1 MIEQEDTIRNGVDVG
16 ALASVC
22 ERYREEPAT
31 STRILRTR
39 SAWRGGFTMEVDMGR
54 EGKLVIDEPPA
65 LGGEGRGPRPTSVCL
80 SALAACIS
88 MGYVLWACLDGRT
101 LEFLE
106 VSVEAEIDGAPFLRV
121 RDGMAGFRAI
131 RVTPNVLLSNG
142 ETLDDAVHEQ
152 ILASSPMASSLTA
165 CRLVLA
171 HKTSA

>member
-1 MIEQEDTIRNGVDVG
+1 
-16 ALASVC
+16 
-22 ERYREEPAT
+22 
-31 STRILRTR
+31 
-39 SAWRGGFTMEVDMGR
+39 
-54 EGKLVIDEPPA
+54 
-65 LGGEGRGPRPTSVCL
+65 
-80 SALAACIS
+80 
-88 MGYVLWACLDGRT
+88 MGYVLWACLEGRT